1 MCIRDSTSY
10 GNMGP
15 ANTPSIK
22 REGPFSLSHLALQ
35 LVLTCLVFYLWSSP
49 LVQPIKLMVVLFHEL
64 SHGMMALF
72 TGGKIIEIV
81 ITADEGGAC
90 ETEGGS
96 APLIV
101 TAGYLGSMFVGGMIL
116 YLSRARH
123 FVPLVF
129 GLLTLI
135 LVAAITTV
143 IRDSYSRTFASGLA
157 VAFVLCGFLAPST
170 IGLLLLRAIGTF
182 TCIYSIF
189 DIYWDILADQG
200 AAFNQNDAMAFSQLT
215 GAEPQVVGAA
225 WLVACLVFF
234 LVVLKNVLQSEDEL
248 PVPEMV
254 RESET
259 FDLPAP

>member
-1 MCIRDSTSY
+1 MDVSCS
-10 GNMGP
+10 G
-15 ANTPSIK
+15 
-22 REGPFSLSHLALQ
+22 
-35 LVLTCLVFYLWSSP
+35 
-49 LVQPIKLMVVLFHEL
+49 
-64 SHGMMALF
+64 
-72 TGGKIIEIV
+72 
-81 ITADEGGAC
+81 
-90 ETEGGS
+90 
-96 APLIV
+96 
-101 TAGYLGSMFVGGMIL
+101 
-116 YLSRARH
+116 
-123 FVPLVF
+123 
-129 GLLTLI
+129 
-135 LVAAITTV
+135 
-143 IRDSYSRTFASGLA
+143 ASGLA

-259 FDLPAP
+259 FDLPAS